1 MKTRLIPFYLSLA
14 MVAPIAQAA
23 YVSIDDSSS
32 SETLQ
37 LFVNMPTTI
46 TSSVDP
52 INGGSGTS
60 IDITTPTNSNGIS
73 NIQYDRGAET
83 LSFTFANQVN
93 WGTDDY
99 FYQYFNETQG
109 SSSDLFVIQG
119 RGGSTPD
126 YVTFVSDPG
135 NLATLPPV
143 ISGSSAIPVQIPTT
157 QETGAWQLGFNTG
170 VDQYFVRSD
179 LNVPEPATLALLG
192 VGLAGLGFS
201 RRRKLS

>member
-23 YVSIDDSSS
+23 YLSIDDSSL

-46 TSSVDP
+46 TSSGDP

-73 NIQYDRGAET
+73 NIQYDPSAET
-83 LSFTFANQVN
+83 LSFTFANQIN
-93 WGTDDY
+93 WGSDVY

-109 SSSDLFVIQG
+109 SSDLFVIQG
-119 RGGSTPD
+119 FGGSKPD

-143 ISGSSAIPVQIPTT
+143 MRGSSAIPTQIPTT